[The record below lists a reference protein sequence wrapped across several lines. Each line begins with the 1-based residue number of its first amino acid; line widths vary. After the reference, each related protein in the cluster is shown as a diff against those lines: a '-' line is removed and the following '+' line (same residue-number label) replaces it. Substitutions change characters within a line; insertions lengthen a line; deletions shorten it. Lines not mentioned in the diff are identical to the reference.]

1 MKLHVGAREPVFSF
15 RALFG
20 SCLFPAV
27 LLLLFS
33 YATLSDRLLSRH
45 FRHRRL
51 SL

>member
-1 MKLHVGAREPVFSF
+1 MKLLVGTGEPVLNF

-27 LLLLFS
+27 LLLLFP